1 MEPISRKPVQ
11 PNRALLLSALLAIA
25 PPSIISLII
34 VLNSFSVSGFITW
47 PALALWLY
55 IVLNYVFH
63 WEHVNTVTE
72 E

>member
-1 MEPISRKPVQ
+1 MEPISRKRVQ
-11 PNRALLLSALLAIA
+11 SNRALLLSAVLAVV

-34 VLNSFSVSGFITW
+34 ELNSFSVSGFITW

-55 IVLNYVFH
+55 IVLNYVFP
-63 WEHVNTVTE
+63 WDHVKTVTE

>member
-1 MEPISRKPVQ
+1 MEPISRKLVQ
-11 PNRALLLSALLAIA
+11 PNRALLLSALLAVV

-34 VLNSFSVSGFITW
+34 ELNSFSVSGFITW

-55 IVLNYVFH
+55 LIFNYVLPWDH
-63 WEHVNTVTE
+63 AKTVSE